1 MTRRRSNQ
9 PIFSEMIEVLIRV
22 GVSQNASLVLFQ
34 LITEGS
40 CDASTLKKN
49 CGISQPEVSLGIT
62 ELRNIG
68 VVNVESIYTDER
80 GRPKHIYSLNGS
92 IEEALGPIIERT
104 QDRLDELDRS
114 MIRIEEISDT
124 IRSKSR

>member
-1 MTRRRSNQ
+1 MTGRPSNQ
-9 PIFSEMIEVLIRV
+9 PIFSEMIEVLIGV
-22 GVSQNASLVLFQ
+22 GISQNASLVLLQ

-40 CDASTLKKN
+40 CDTSTLKKN

-68 VVNVESIYTDER
+68 VINVESIYSDER
-80 GRPKHIYSLNGS
+80 GRPRHIYSLNGS
-92 IEEALGPIIERT
+92 IEEALVPIVERT

-114 MIRIEEISDT
+114 MLRIEEIYAT